1 MIDAIQLLRALQ
13 RLKNRRLHLGV
24 SGSIACYKSADL
36 LRHLRAAGITVSVT
50 VTQGAGHFVQ
60 PLLFSSLGAAP
71 VYPEMFSGE
80 EPFAHLEPGQCCHAL
95 MVAPASAN
103 LLARMA
109 CGLAQDML
117 SAQILAF
124 AGPVAVAP
132 AMNTLMWTSA
142 ATQKNIATLQ
152 ERGVTIVGPD
162 SGMLACGSEG
172 SGRLAPM
179 PCLLAHA
186 LRLLAPQDMAG
197 ETVLVTLGPTR
208 EPWDGV
214 RFWSNP
220 STGAM
225 GASLALSA
233 WLRGATVHAVAGP
246 GIDADLL
253 PPLPGLFL
261 HPVKTARQML
271 ARAQEV
277 WPDATMGMFTAAVAD
292 FSPEPFGARKFKK
305 ADSPDGLTV
314 RFTPNPDILATLA
327 ADKGSRRILGFAAE
341 TPDAET
347 SLMDLARLK
356 LKKKG
361 CSLLAANAVNA
372 AGSGFGSGTNAMA
385 VADCTG
391 REEHWPLQSKMDV
404 AWDLCTWLLQ
414 L

>member
-1 MIDAIQLLRALQ
+1 MPTL
-13 RLKNRRLHLGV
+13 
-24 SGSIACYKSADL
+24 S
-36 LRHLRAAGITVSVT
+36 
-50 VTQGAGHFVQ
+50 
-60 PLLFSSLGAAP
+60 
-71 VYPEMFSGE
+71 
-80 EPFAHLEPGQCCHAL
+80 
-95 MVAPASAN
+95 PASA
-103 LLARMA
+103 A
-109 CGLAQDML
+109 ML
-117 SAQILAF
+117 SWC
-124 AGPVAVAP
+124 
-132 AMNTLMWTSA
+132 TLMWTNA
-142 ATQKNIATLQ
+142 ATQANIATLQ
-152 ERGVTIVGPD
+152 ERKVTIVGPD
-162 SGMLACGSEG
+162 SGTLACGSEG

-233 WLRGATVHAVAGP
+233 WLRGARVHAVAGP
-246 GIDADLL
+246 GIDTDLL

-261 HPVKTARQML
+261 HPVTTARQML
-271 ARAQEV
+271 GEATDI
-277 WPDATMGMFTAAVAD
+277 WPKATMGMFTAAVAD
-292 FSPEPFGARKFKK
+292 FSPVPFGARKFKK

-314 RFTPNPDILATLA
+314 RFTPNADILATLA
-327 ADKGSRRILGFAAE
+327 LDKGTRRILGFAAE
-341 TPDAET
+341 TPDAQT

-356 LKKKG
+356 LRKKG
-361 CSLLAANAVNA
+361 CSLLAANNVAQ
-372 AGSGFGSGTNAMA
+372 AGSGFGSATNAMA
-385 VADCTG
+385 VADCQG